1 MKTLN
6 AKKDLV
12 ENKTIAYR
20 KSSACHFFQV
30 YQKFEGYQIS
40 VFLAV
45 SFDVLKAIS
54 PYIYFLG
61 I

>member
-1 MKTLN
+1 MQKKISLKTKQLHIEKV
-6 AKKDLV
+6 ARAISL
-12 ENKTIAYR
+12 A
-20 KSSACHFFQV
+20 FFQV